1 MEVVLCEHD
10 SDRGIAESQGAA
22 MTLPGPSRTIIVEPI
37 ELPAR
42 PQPERA
48 PELEP
53 VPEREPREPRP
64 APEREPM
71 APVPERVPG

>member
-1 MEVVLCEHD
+1 MEVMLCEHG
-10 SDRGIAESQGAA
+10 SDRGIAEPQGAA

-48 PELEP
+48 PELP
-53 VPEREPREPRP
+53 VPEREPREPLP
-64 APEREPM
+64 PPEREPI
-71 APVPERVPG
+71 APEPKRVPA